1 MIRLATGGTFAGRIA
16 GLEPRAARA
25 GSPQRS
31 ARARRERAL
40 PSRHIGAGVGGVSGA
55 AEPSGS
61 GAAGGAPAAAARP
74 PPPRRDTSISPPA
87 SPAASRKLESVHQ
100 DRPAPTRSVAPSM
113 PATAAGRRP
122 RTSLPDCFAPTA
134 SPGSTSFLAAR
145 LCPTASSAGL
155 ADEALGD
162 ASGWVW
168 GVARPAR
175 SARADP
181 LRLARSSEE
190 PAGADAAR
198 VSLSERTTSAW
209 LGTCAFCPA
218 AAAAGV
224 VAGAVACSTGGGG
237 GVTAAS
243 SLSAGGSAS
252 SAPSALGGA
261 SSSAPAEP
269 ESPGGVA
276 VAGSS
281 LIAAGPAS
289 TCPGASPG
297 SLSAALGA
305 DTAGAC
311 SAPPRAGSSPSGST

>member
-1 MIRLATGGTFAGRIA
+1 VGRIA
-16 GLEPRAARA
+16 GLEPRAACA

-100 DRPAPTRSVAPSM
+100 DRPAPTRSVATSM
-113 PATAAGRRP
+113 PGTAAGRRP
-122 RTSLPDCFAPTA
+122 RTSLPGSFARTA
-134 SPGSTSFLAAR
+134 PPGSTSLLAAR
-145 LCPTASSAGL
+145 LCPTACSAGVE
-155 ADEALGD
+155 DEALGNV
-162 ASGWVW
+162 AGRVSGA
-168 GVARPAR
+168 ARPPR
-175 SARADP
+175 STRAEP
-181 LRLARSSEE
+181 LRPGRSDGEA
-190 PAGADAAR
+190 AGSDPAR

-209 LGTCAFCPA
+209 LGTGCPA

-224 VAGAVACSTGGGG
+224 VAGAAACSTGGGA
-237 GVTAAS
+237 GVTAAR

-252 SAPSALGGA
+252 RAPSALGGA
-261 SSSAPAEP
+261 SCRAPAEP

-289 TCPGASPG
+289 TCPGGSPG

-311 SAPPRAGSSPSGST
+311 SAPPRAGSRPSGST